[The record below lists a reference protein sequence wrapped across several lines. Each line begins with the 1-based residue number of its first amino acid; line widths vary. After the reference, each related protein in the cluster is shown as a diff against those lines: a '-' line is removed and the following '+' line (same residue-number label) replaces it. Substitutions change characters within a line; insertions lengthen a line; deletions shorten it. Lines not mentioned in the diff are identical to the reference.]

1 MDIQKQIRMGIIIV
15 LGVAK
20 INVSNLQL
28 LSFMESRQITNIKKQ
43 QLLSFKESK
52 QMTNVKK
59 QQLLSFKDSRKMSNV
74 KLTENKAK

>member
-1 MDIQKQIRMGIIIV
+1 MDTQQQMRMVIIL

-28 LSFMESRQITNIKKQ
+28 LSFMESRQIANI
-43 QLLSFKESK
+43 
-52 QMTNVKK
+52 KK

-74 KLTENKAK
+74 KLTENKAR